1 MLQNGGMDHT
11 WVRIS
16 EIIGR
21 IWWCL
26 PSSQDI
32 EVELEVEGHAGLYED
47 ILAQKSKN
55 NNNKA

>member
-1 MLQNGGMDHT
+1 MLQNGGKDHT

-16 EIIGR
+16 EIISR

-26 PSSQDI
+26 PRSQDI
-32 EVELEVEGHAGLYED
+32 EVELEVEGHAGLYKG

-55 NNNKA
+55 NNNKT